1 MRIAPAGKLI
11 FGRNPSIRFMEK
23 KRQQTRQAN
32 AVYRQGQTVKSCIAV
47 RKAALSL
54 ANGCKTM
61 IKYIKSKTERPA
73 GFARR
78 AVEQERER
86 IS

>member
-1 MRIAPAGKLI
+1 MRNAPAGRLV
-11 FGRNPSIRFMEK
+11 FTRNLSIRFTEK
-23 KRQQTRQAN
+23 KRKQTRLP
-32 AVYRQGQTVKSCIAV
+32 AVYRQGQTVKSRIAV

-78 AVEQERER
+78 AVKPEKERV
-86 IS
+86 S

>member
-1 MRIAPAGKLI
+1 MRNAPAGRLV
-11 FGRNPSIRFMEK
+11 FTRNLSIRFTEK

-32 AVYRQGQTVKSCIAV
+32 AAYRQGQTVKCRIAV

-78 AVEQERER
+78 AVEPERER

>member
-1 MRIAPAGKLI
+1 MRIAPAGKLV
-11 FGRNPSIRFMEK
+11 FGRNPSIRFTEK

-32 AVYRQGQTVKSCIAV
+32 AAYGQGQTVKSRIAV

-78 AVEQERER
+78 AVEPERKR

>member
-1 MRIAPAGKLI
+1 MRIAPAGRLV
-11 FGRNPSIRFMEK
+11 FTRNPSIRFTEK

-32 AVYRQGQTVKSCIAV
+32 AVYRQGQTVKCRIAV

-78 AVEQERER
+78 AVEPERER